1 MRHSGGTLLD
11 AAGSAHPC
19 PSYRMA
25 YGAAAAAGNESGA
38 CRAVAALFLLLLL
51 SFLFEGKKKKKGTC
65 AATQCA
71 DMWAFSPVVT
81 CDVVFI

>member
-11 AAGSAHPC
+11 AARSAHPC

-51 SFLFEGKKKKKGTC
+51 SFLFEGKEKKKGGRVQLHNALTC
-65 AATQCA
+65 GH
-71 DMWAFSPVVT
+71 SLRS
-81 CDVVFI
+81 

>member
-11 AAGSAHPC
+11 AARSAHPC

-25 YGAAAAAGNESGA
+25 YGAAAAAA
-38 CRAVAALFLLLLL
+38 TKVALAEQLPRCSCFFCFL
-51 SFLFEGKKKKKGTC
+51 SFLREKKKRGGTC
-65 AATQCA
+65 AATQRA

>member
-1 MRHSGGTLLD
+1 MQHAVRTRVLRIGWRTAPLLLP
-11 AAGSAHPC
+11 ATKVALA
-19 PSYRMA
+19 
-25 YGAAAAAGNESGA
+25 
-38 CRAVAALFLLLLL
+38 AVAALFLLLLL
-51 SFLFEGKKKKKGTC
+51 SFLFG